1 MLTEQLDRFLLGGN
15 WVNLPVLGAFEFKG
29 DRISAWRDYFD
40 MNQFTSQL
48 SGSQQQWG
56 QMSRCQ

>member
-1 MLTEQLDRFLLGGN
+1 MLTERRDRFLMGGK
-15 WVNLPVLGAFEFKG
+15 WVELPVLAAFEFKG
-29 DRISAWRDYFD
+29 DKISARRDYFD